1 MNQNNIVQ
9 FVGFITSLEFDNF
22 IQRWE
27 YYVKLM
33 KEKKMKNTLQK
44 QHSGKNRYRYISQH
58 AGSPEDFKFAFMKK
72 RDSEH
77 FPEHNAKVVHIG
89 GYTSMQQEATRND
102 RESNLNLM
110 LFVKN
115 PEADLEYYRHLAP
128 VKKLNI
134 YQAYFENCA
143 YAYILEFFVAEED
156 ATALISILGTR
167 ESHTRLGDELAI
179 YEEYALTTA

>member
-1 MNQNNIVQ
+1 MNQNVIVQ
-9 FVGFITSLEFDNF
+9 FVGFITSLESDNF

-44 QHSGKNRYRYISQH
+44 QHSGKTRYRYISQH
-58 AGSPEDFKFAFMKK
+58 SGSPEDFKFAFMKK

-89 GYTSMQQEATRND
+89 GYTAIQLEASRND
-102 RESNLNLM
+102 RERNLNLM

-115 PEADLEYYRHLAP
+115 PEADLDFYRKLP
-128 VKKLNI
+128 EVKKLNI

-143 YAYILEFFVAEED
+143 YAYILEFFVGEED
-156 ATALISILGTR
+156 AASLVTTLGTR
-167 ESHTRLGDELAI
+167 ETHARLGDELAM